1 MKNHSVIAVVFT
13 KNRQEVLLIKRRDVP
28 VWVLPGGGIEK
39 DETALGAIIRE
50 VKEES
55 GFEVKIVKKIG
66 EYTPVNKLSK
76 FTYLFECEIVSGEAA
91 SSSESSDVKF
101 FEVKKL
107 PKLIPP
113 PYPMWIEDGLKNE
126 KEVIQ
131 KKLFQVNYL
140 ELIKQF
146 FFHPI
151 LIVRFLLSKIG
162 ITINT

>member
-28 VWVLPGGGIEK
+28 VWGLPGGGIEK

-76 FTYLFECEIVSGEAA
+76 FTYLFECEIVTGEAT

-113 PYPMWIEDGLKNE
+113 PY
-126 KEVIQ
+126 
-131 KKLFQVNYL
+131 
-140 ELIKQF
+140 
-146 FFHPI
+146 
-151 LIVRFLLSKIG
+151 
-162 ITINT
+162 